1 MNISVWIVGLA
12 VPCLSFVLQVW
23 PRLINRYFGIDT
35 WRHLMYA
42 NYVRKHKKFP
52 KEIRDKYLVVGP
64 YGYPPVIIKILSF
77 FPKSFNEKY
86 QFIFSPVFDFLHNY
100 FIFCAALMLT
110 KDLTTAIS
118 AQIIAALTPLVVIE
132 ASNLNTRA
140 ISYLI
145 YSLSFFPLLLFIYTH
160 SMLWLALAF
169 IGLILLFYTH
179 RFAVQA
185 YIFCAIG
192 LGIFE
197 RNPLYL
203 IFFLTAF
210 ATVYVLGGEFY
221 KSILNEH
228 LALLNFWKKNIDFR
242 FAHQFRGNVKPRLIK
257 DFVFKIYNLSF
268 KSPFIYIVGN
278 NPWLGIYFLGF
289 LLPYIYKSFPGIII
303 DVPMILK
310 LNLWVIALL
319 MSSILILSVKGLRF
333 LGEGHRYLEYAVLP
347 MSIVLGSYF
356 SVLYGKYG
364 GISLIV
370 FASLCCSLLVAIIFL
385 QKKTIVADRG
395 RTIGSELWEIINY
408 LNKNIGKK
416 VRLAVFPISLGD
428 AMMYFLKGR
437 VLTSDSIFGQM
448 KLGILP
454 IIKEPF
460 YNYVVKYN
468 LNHVLIDQTYVSINE
483 LKLKKITIVKNINNY
498 TLLKVQ

>member
-1 MNISVWIVGLA
+1 MNLYLYGLIVP
-12 VPCLSFVLQVW
+12 VFSFFLQIW

-42 NYVRKHKKFP
+42 NYVRKYKKFP

-86 QFIFSPVFDFLHNY
+86 QFIFSPIFDFLHNY
-100 FIFCAALMLT
+100 FIFLASTMIFKNLT
-110 KDLTTAIS
+110 AAIS
-118 AQIIAALTPLVVIE
+118 AQIVAALTPLVVIE

-145 YSLSFFPLLLFIYTH
+145 YSLSFFPLLLFTQTH
-160 SMLWLALAF
+160 SVLWLALAF

-179 RFAVQA
+179 RFAIQA
-185 YIFCAIG
+185 YLFCAVG
-192 LGIFE
+192 LSIVE

-221 KSILNEH
+221 KAILNEH
-228 LALLNFWKKNIDFR
+228 LALLNFWRKNIDFR

-268 KSPFIYIVGN
+268 KSPFVYVVGN

-289 LLPYIYKSFPGIII
+289 LLPYIYNPFSGMIINA
-303 DVPMILK
+303 PMTLK
-310 LNLWVIALL
+310 LNLWIITLL

-347 MSIVLGSYF
+347 MSILLGSYF

-364 GISLIV
+364 IISILAFIV
-370 FASLCCSLLVAIIFL
+370 LCISMLVVIVFL
-385 QKKTIVADRG
+385 QKRTIVADRG

-408 LNKNIGKK
+408 LNKNVGKK

-437 VLTSDSIFGQM
+437 VLTSDSIFGQI

-454 IIKEPF
+454 VIKEPF
-460 YNYVVKYN
+460 YNLVVKYS

-483 LKLKKITIVKNINNY
+483 LRLKNKKIVKNINNY
-498 TLLKVQ
+498 ILLKVQ

>member
-1 MNISVWIVGLA
+1 MNLYLYGLIV
-12 VPCLSFVLQVW
+12 PIFSFFLQIW

-42 NYVRKHKKFP
+42 NYVRKYKKFP

-86 QFIFSPVFDFLHNY
+86 QFIFSPVFDFFHNY
-100 FIFCAALMLT
+100 FIFCVALLLT
-110 KDLTTAIS
+110 KDLTTGIS

-145 YSLSFFPLLLFIYTH
+145 YSLSLFPLLLFTQTH
-160 SMLWLALAF
+160 FVLWLALAF
-169 IGLILLFYTH
+169 IGLVLLFYTH

-185 YIFCAIG
+185 YLFCAIG
-192 LGIFE
+192 LSIVE

-203 IFFLTAF
+203 IFFLAAF
-210 ATVYVLGGEFY
+210 ATVYALGGEFY

-228 LALLNFWKKNIDFR
+228 LALLNFWRKNIDFR

-268 KSPFIYIVGN
+268 KSPFVYIVGN

-289 LLPYIYKSFPGIII
+289 LLPYIYNPFPGIII
-303 DVPMILK
+303 NNPMTLK
-310 LNLWVIALL
+310 LNLWVITLL
-319 MSSILILSVKGLRF
+319 ISSILILSVKKLRF

-347 MSIVLGSYF
+347 ISILLGSYF

-364 GISLIV
+364 IISILAFIV
-370 FASLCCSLLVAIIFL
+370 LCISMLVVIVFL

-395 RTIGSELWEIINY
+395 RTVGSELWEIINY
-408 LNKNIGKK
+408 LNKNVGKK

-437 VLTSDSIFGQM
+437 VLTSDSIFGQI

-454 IIKEPF
+454 VIKEPF
-460 YNYVVKYN
+460 YNFVVKYG
-468 LNHVLIDQTYVSINE
+468 LNHILVDQTYVSINE
-483 LKLKKITIVKNINNY
+483 LRLKNKKIVKNINNY
-498 TLLKVQ
+498 ILLKVQ

>member
-1 MNISVWIVGLA
+1 MNIYLFGLIIPA
-12 VPCLSFVLQVW
+12 LSFCLQIW

-52 KEIRDKYLVVGP
+52 KEIRDKYLVIGP

-77 FPKSFNEKY
+77 FPQSFNERY
-86 QFIFSPVFDFLHNY
+86 QFIFSPIFDFLHNY
-100 FIFCAALMLT
+100 FIFYVALMLT
-110 KDLTTAIS
+110 NDPTTAIS

-145 YSLSFFPLLLFIYTH
+145 YSLSFFPLLLFTYTH
-160 SMLWLALAF
+160 SVLWLALAF

-185 YIFCAIG
+185 YLFCAVG
-192 LGIFE
+192 LGIVE

-203 IFFLTAF
+203 IFFLAAF

-221 KSILNEH
+221 KSILSEH
-228 LALLNFWKKNIDFR
+228 LALLNFWRKNIDFR

-268 KSPFIYIVGN
+268 KNPLVYIVGN

-289 LLPYIYKSFPGIII
+289 LLPYIYNPFPGIII
-303 DVPMILK
+303 NTPMTLK
-310 LNLWVIALL
+310 LNLWAIALFI
-319 MSSILILSVKGLRF
+319 SSILILSVKGLRF

-347 MSIVLGSYF
+347 ISILLGSYF
-356 SVLYGKYG
+356 SGLYERYG
-364 GISLIV
+364 II
-370 FASLCCSLLVAIIFL
+370 SLLVFIVLCISMFITIIFL

-408 LNKNIGKK
+408 LNKNVGKK

-448 KLGILP
+448 KLSILP

-460 YNYVVKYN
+460 YNLVVKYS
-468 LNHVLIDQTYVSINE
+468 LNYVLIDQTYVSIEE
-483 LKLKKITIVKNINNY
+483 LKLKNKEIVKNINNY
-498 TLLKVQ
+498 ILLKVQ